1 MQHDLVISG
10 GTIATASETFSADIG
25 IRDGQI
31 VTLGEKLKG
40 RDEINA
46 SGKLVLPGEIEK
58 H

>member
-31 VTLGEKLKG
+31 VTTADICCNGG
-40 RDEINA
+40 
-46 SGKLVLPGEIEK
+46 LVCRPPAADRETLLQR
-58 H
+58 